1 MTSRRRFPSVEGM
14 ESRKLLSASGLST
27 PMLLGALES
36 ESVKGHHLALNGEAR
51 GHWTM
56 LPTNPDVGRE
66 QSLKGTGALHPVGNV
81 DVSGM
86 LHSTG
91 FIAMGRAT
99 GSLILSN
106 SHGSVSIQLQGPLQP
121 GFGEFTGKYHFRI
134 SATTGAYKH
143 DFGQGTAQL
152 EELIADPLP
161 PGYGNGNQLV
171 GPVFFLTLTS
181 K

>member
-14 ESRKLLSASGLST
+14 ESRKPLSAGGLST
-27 PMLLGALES
+27 SMPLGSLVS
-36 ESVKGHHLALNGEAR
+36 ESVKGHHLALNGEAS
-51 GHWTM
+51 GQWTL
-56 LPTNPDVGRE
+56 LPGNPDVGRG
-66 QSLKGTGALHPVGNV
+66 QSLKGSGTVHPLGTV
-81 DVSGM
+81 DVTGT
-86 LHSTG
+86 LHNTG
-91 FIAMGRAT
+91 FIAKGRAT

-106 SHGSVSIQLQGPLQP
+106 SHGSVTIQLQGPLQT
-121 GFGEFTGKYHFRI
+121 GFCEFAGKYHFRI
-134 SATTGAYKH
+134 VAATGTYRH

-152 EELIADPLP
+152 EEIIADPLP